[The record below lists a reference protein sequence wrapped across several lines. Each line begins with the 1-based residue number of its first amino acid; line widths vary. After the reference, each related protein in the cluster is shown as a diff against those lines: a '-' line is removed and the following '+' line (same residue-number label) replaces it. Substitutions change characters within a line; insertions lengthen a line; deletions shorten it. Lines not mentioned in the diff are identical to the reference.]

1 MNSEKPGVDRRGF
14 LKRAGLLSAAA
25 EALLHAAGVLRAGMA
40 LSRS

>member
-25 EALLHAAGVLRAGMA
+25 AGAPLATSAPAGW
-40 LSRS
+40 